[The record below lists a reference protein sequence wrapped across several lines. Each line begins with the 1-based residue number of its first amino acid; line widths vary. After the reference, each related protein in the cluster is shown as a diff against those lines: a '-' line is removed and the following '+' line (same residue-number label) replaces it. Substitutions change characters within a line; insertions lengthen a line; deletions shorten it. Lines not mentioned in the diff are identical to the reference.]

1 LTETTSIDKS
11 YNTYATVDKAS
22 TLQLFLYYLSFVLVW
37 ATPALIAAML
47 LMDYEDRYSTLNWVT
62 EATTAKKIGFI
73 FFYILQFPLGLLFG
87 LLTGNYDNGL
97 FAFLL
102 NPLLVS
108 WTFQKFLF
116 KSRRSSIRRALQI
129 NFVVWTAI
137 LLTITIYIVT
147 E

>member
-1 LTETTSIDKS
+1 M
-11 YNTYATVDKAS
+11 
-22 TLQLFLYYLSFVLVW
+22 QLFLYYLSFVLVW
-37 ATPALIAAML
+37 ATLAFIAAML
-47 LMDYEDRYSTLNWVT
+47 LMDYEDRYGTLNWVT

-102 NPLLVS
+102 NPLLIG
-108 WTFQKFLF
+108 WTLQKLLF
-116 KSRRSSIRRALQI
+116 KSNRNNIPSTLQV
-129 NFVVWTAI
+129 NFIFWTAI
-137 LLTITIYIVT
+137 VLTIIIYIVT

>member
-1 LTETTSIDKS
+1 MTQTASIKKS
-11 YNTYATVDKAS
+11 YDTYATGDKAS

-37 ATPALIAAML
+37 ATLAFIAAML
-47 LMDYEDRYSTLNWVT
+47 LMDYEDMYGTLNWVT

-73 FFYILQFPLGLLFG
+73 CFYILQFPLGLLVG

-102 NPLLVS
+102 NPLLIG
-108 WTFQKFLF
+108 WTLQKFIF
-116 KSRRSSIRRALQI
+116 KSRRSAIRRTLLI
-129 NFVVWTAI
+129 NLIIWTAI
-137 LLTITIYIVT
+137 VLAITIYIVT

>member
-1 LTETTSIDKS
+1 MTQTTSIDKS
-11 YNTYATVDKAS
+11 YNTYPTVDKAS

-37 ATPALIAAML
+37 ATLAFIAAML
-47 LMDYEDRYSTLNWVT
+47 LMDYEDRYGTLNWVT

-102 NPLLVS
+102 NPLLIG
-108 WTFQKFLF
+108 WTLQKLLF
-116 KSRRSSIRRALQI
+116 KSNRNSIRRTLQV
-129 NFVVWTAI
+129 NFIFWTAI
-137 LLTITIYIVT
+137 VLTIIIYIVT

>member
-1 LTETTSIDKS
+1 MTQTTSIDKS
-11 YNTYATVDKAS
+11 YNAYATVDKAS

-37 ATPALIAAML
+37 ATLAFITAML
-47 LMDYEDRYSTLNWVT
+47 LMDYEDRYGTLNWVT

-102 NPLLVS
+102 NPLLIG
-108 WTFQKFLF
+108 WTLQKLLF
-116 KSRRSSIRRALQI
+116 KSNRNSIQRTLQV
-129 NFVVWTAI
+129 NFIFWTAI
-137 LLTITIYIVT
+137 VLIIIIYIVT